1 MDARPLGIWDS
12 GLGGLTVVRA
22 VSERLPGERLLYF
35 GDTAR
40 VPYGTKGA
48 ETVRRFARQ
57 NSRFLLEQ
65 DVKLM
70 VVACNT
76 ASALALDVLAAELPV
91 PVLGVIEP
99 GAQAAAAATRSGIVG
114 VIGTPATIS
123 SGAYP
128 AALQA
133 RRGGLSI
140 ESRACPLFVP
150 LVEEGW
156 LDHAATRLVAAEYL
170 APLQRAGVDT
180 LVLGCTH
187 YPLLRPLL
195 AELMGEG
202 VRLVDSAEETARA
215 VATLLAE
222 RKLLAPQDGPGSL
235 ACFVSDLP
243 LRFRQVGELF
253 LGRKIE
259 SIELVDF
266 DN

>member
-22 VSERLPGERLLYF
+22 VAERLPAERLVYF

-57 NSRFLLEQ
+57 NSRFLMEKDIKAL
-65 DVKLM
+65 

-76 ASALALDVLAAELPV
+76 ASALALDALAAELPV

-99 GAQAAAAATRSGIVG
+99 GAEAAAAATRSGIVG
-114 VIGTPATIS
+114 VIGTPATVS
-123 SGAYP
+123 SGAYA
-128 AALQA
+128 AALRA
-133 RRGGLSI
+133 RRGGLSV
-140 ESRACPLFVP
+140 ESQACPLFVP

-156 LDHAATRLVAAEYL
+156 LEHPATRLVAEEYL
-170 APLQRAGVDT
+170 APLRDAGVDT

-187 YPLLRPLL
+187 YPLLAPLL
-195 AELMGEG
+195 GAVMGEG
-202 VRLVDSAEETARA
+202 VRLVDSAAETARA
-215 VATLLAE
+215 LAALLAE
-222 RKLLAPQDGPGSL
+222 RGLLAPEDGPGAL
-235 ACFVSDLP
+235 DCFVSDLP

-253 LGRKIE
+253 LGRRIG
-259 SIELVDF
+259 SLQLVDF
-266 DN
+266 GS